1 MILITEERGSPV
13 IVSNV
18 QSPEEGERKE
28 GGEAGGKRHKRG
40 INNNN
45 NNINTFLKPVP
56 LIRVEQFSV
65 IVTLLTQK
73 IDRFP
78 NS

>member
-1 MILITEERGSPV
+1 MEERGSPV

-18 QSPEEGERKE
+18 QSAEEGERRE
-28 GGEAGGKRHKRG
+28 GGEAGGKRHKRR

-56 LIRVEQFSV
+56 LIRVEQLSV